1 MNTYPLHSISLE
13 EAMKLQFRVVE
24 CMTKEF
30 EGHEILTRGDLGVVR
45 GLNKPVTTMKAEK
58 VIARIFDA
66 EACVL
71 VRGAGSAAIRFGLHT
86 MLKCGQ
92 KILVHKA
99 PVYNTTATSLDM
111 LGLEPVE
118 AVLNDLGEIRRVL

>member
-1 MNTYPLHSISLE
+1 MKTYPLSQFEHRGSNE
-13 EAMKLQFRVVE
+13 LQFWVVD

-30 EGHEILTRGDLGVVR
+30 QGQESLSRGDLGVVQ
-45 GLNKPVTTMKAEK
+45 GLNKPITTSRAEK

-86 MLKCGQ
+86 MLRADKKSSFTGRRFIRQ
-92 KILVHKA
+92 
-99 PVYNTTATSLDM
+99 
-111 LGLEPVE
+111 
-118 AVLNDLGEIRRVL
+118 RRVRLRCLALCR